1 MAGAVQEAKSCV
13 RGGGG
18 RRGRARLREQ
28 RAPLRCCS
36 RAWPYSSSGKWG
48 QPSGSRALGTSGS
61 CAGPQRDFSFTETLR
76 DKPREGAGV
85 SGSNFLAV
93 TLPHVPAASP

>member
-1 MAGAVQEAKSCV
+1 M

-18 RRGRARLREQ
+18 RRGCAQLREK

-36 RAWPYSSSGKWG
+36 RARPYSSRGKWG
-48 QPSGSRALGTSGS
+48 QPSGSAALGTSGS
-61 CAGPQRDFSFTETLR
+61 CAWPQRDFSFTETLR
-76 DKPREGAGV
+76 DDPREGEGV

-93 TLPHVPAASP
+93 TLPHVPAAPP